1 MIKNILILVG
11 GKGSRLGNL
20 TKNTPKPLLKF
31 NNKVFLDFIL
41 FRLLSLNTK
50 NIYLLCHYKSNHFF
64 KRYHNKIY
72 KKTKIICV
80 KEPKQL
86 GTGGSLFYS
95 KKLIQNNT
103 LICNG
108 DTFYDYDFK
117 LLNKVKLKK
126 SDILMICVDNINYK
140 SNKKLSNLD
149 IKNKI
154 LYTKKKSNLM
164 NSGIYVIK
172 KDFVKYLKKDI
183 YSFEEEILEKLIIK
197 KKVIGKKINNFN
209 IDIGTKKNYK
219 KFLSISREL
228 VI

>member
-41 FRLLSLNTK
+41 SKLLTLNTK
-50 NIYLLCHYKSNHFF
+50 YLYLLCYYKSSQFF

-72 KKTKIICV
+72 KNTKIICLR
-80 KEPKQL
+80 EPKQL
-86 GTGGSLFYS
+86 GTGGSLFFS
-95 KKLIQNNT
+95 KKLIKDYT

-108 DTFYDYDFK
+108 DTFYDFNFK
-117 LLNKVKLKK
+117 LLKNIKFKK
-126 SDILMICVDNINYK
+126 NNILMLCVDNVNYK
-140 SNKKLSNLD
+140 SNKKLSNLF

-154 LYTKKKSNLM
+154 LYFKKNSKLM
-164 NSGIYVIK
+164 NSGIYIIGK
-172 KDFVKYLKKDI
+172 NFTKYLKKNIFSLED
-183 YSFEEEILEKLIIK
+183 EILEKLINE
-197 KKVIGKKINNFN
+197 KKVIGKKIKNFN

-219 KFLSISREL
+219 KFLSISKKL
-228 VI
+228 